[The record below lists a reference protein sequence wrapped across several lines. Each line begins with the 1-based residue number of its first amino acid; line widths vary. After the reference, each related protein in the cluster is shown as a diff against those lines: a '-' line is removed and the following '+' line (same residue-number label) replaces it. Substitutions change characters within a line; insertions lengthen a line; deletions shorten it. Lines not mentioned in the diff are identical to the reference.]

1 MSRAGSIRRTFLAV
15 VTVQR
20 QLGSARS
27 SPALEV
33 LEERWVDLYFGMPR
47 RGSTHWTGDRKGLYL

>member
-33 LEERWVDLYFGMPR
+33 LEERWVDLYFGMSR
-47 RGSTHWTGDRKGLYL
+47 RGSTHWTGDRKGPYL